1 MRPSAT
7 SMCGLQLIV
16 YAAFSYECVWP
27 SANSVCGL
35 ELLVATIIVGGA
47 QQKHAVAI
55 VALTKATYARVFIQ
69 VWPQQSLVLVVLPAC
84 MMLNFGMSHT
94 INGLS
99 KLQNL
104 VLVVYA
110 NLLLLPTL
118 YKIVK
123 KELVFS
129 EDHCLVLLGIYIYM
143 DIYIYIFIYI
153 YMHLYIYIYMHIYMH
168 KQVVPPYFL

>member
-1 MRPSAT
+1 MRPLAT
-7 SMCGLQLIV
+7 SVCGLQLIV
-16 YAAFSYECVWP
+16 
-27 SANSVCGL
+27 
-35 ELLVATIIVGGA
+35 ATIIVGDA
-47 QQKHAVAI
+47 EKKHAVALTSLAAL
-55 VALTKATYARVFIQ
+55 ALTQPTYARVFIQ
-69 VWPQQSLVLVVLPAC
+69 VWPQQSLVLVVLPAAV
-84 MMLNFGMSHT
+84 MLNFGMSHT

-129 EDHCLVLLGIYIYM
+129 EDHCLVLLGIYMNVYIH
-143 DIYIYIFIYI
+143 IYI
-153 YMHLYIYIYMHIYMH
+153 HICIH
-168 KQVVPPYFL
+168 I